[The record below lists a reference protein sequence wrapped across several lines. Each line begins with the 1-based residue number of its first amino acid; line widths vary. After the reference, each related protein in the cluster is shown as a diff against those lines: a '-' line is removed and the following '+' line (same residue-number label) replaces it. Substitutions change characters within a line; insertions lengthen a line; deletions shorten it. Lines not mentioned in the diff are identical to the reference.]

1 MHPNE
6 MNEEIE
12 DNKKEEVRHI
22 RKTQKETSKITISI
36 MQQSMWEEVQIEYL
50 KHSMKRCRCKNN
62 KTHTQKTIEEEIINH
77 NKKHFTMAV
86 QSKWHEEKIYK
97 N

>member
-1 MHPNE
+1 MEMHPNE

-36 MQQSMWEEVQIEYL
+36 MQQSM
-50 KHSMKRCRCKNN
+50 
-62 KTHTQKTIEEEIINH
+62 
-77 NKKHFTMAV
+77 
-86 QSKWHEEKIYK
+86 
-97 N
+97 